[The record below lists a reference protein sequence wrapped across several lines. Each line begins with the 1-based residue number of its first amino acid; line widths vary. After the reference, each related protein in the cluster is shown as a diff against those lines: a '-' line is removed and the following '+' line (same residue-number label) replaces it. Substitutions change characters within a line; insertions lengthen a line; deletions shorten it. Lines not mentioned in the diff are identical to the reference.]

1 MSIGS
6 LILGLLGAVG
16 AALVWRPTGKD
27 APADWPPRA
36 TGTVPDVVPEP
47 AAAGAPR
54 FSVVVPTYNRGPLV
68 AVAIESALAQRTG
81 DFELIVVD
89 DGSTDDTGRRLGRIH
104 DRPLRRL
111 NPPHPA
117 AAAQRAAPRPRLG
130 GRLRRALAE
139 LRGLGAAVPAGL
151 GHAVR
156 LSRSAAGGDPGLARR
171 PPSRRAGARRPP
183 HVAAACRAAP
193 RGGRCG

>member
-36 TGTVPDVVPEP
+36 TGTVPDVAPEP

-68 AVAIESALAQRTG
+68 VEAIESVLAQRAG

-89 DGSTDDTGRRLGRIH
+89 DGSTDGTAEAVPPDDRISLLARSHSGNVAALRNAGMARARGTAVTGL
-104 DRPLRRL
+104 DLQPVT
-111 NPPHPA
+111 
-117 AAAQRAAPRPRLG
+117 
-130 GRLRRALAE
+130 
-139 LRGLGAAVPAGL
+139 GLGQEVKKKK
-151 GHAVR
+151 
-156 LSRSAAGGDPGLARR
+156 
-171 PPSRRAGARRPP
+171 
-183 HVAAACRAAP
+183 
-193 RGGRCG
+193 